1 MQLRE
6 NFRKIV
12 SRSSAMR
19 VGTTDPQVKRKRP
32 STATGIIDGV
42 LFSVGL
48 LLMVVTFS
56 NPARSEKTPLIK
68 RVEVMG
74 SGAIYKQDIASAR
87 SRAIANSLATAV
99 DLVAIELIPLET
111 LISEFKGV
119 NDILYNHTSEFIQDY
134 KVLTEYLSEKIY
146 KVMVQATVSVNKVEA
161 ALTTAG
167 VETGNK
173 ELPKILFLI
182 AEQNL
187 EDILPKYWWG
197 EDLSFSKGVAETALT
212 DAMEAKDFVILDR
225 QDDFTSMGDEEIL
238 GKPTLTDTEAVL
250 LGIRFEADVVIVGKS
265 TAHRIPNTMGGTIKA
280 FEGSVALR
288 AIRTDTSD
296 KIASTT
302 ENYVTTNTDE
312 AKGGKE
318 AIAGAGSLAGAELAL
333 QIAAGW
339 KKAVQKSVEVEIVV
353 KGTRNLGN
361 FVNFRRALKNIPD
374 VKGIQLKEMQ
384 SNEAVIVVDYRG
396 NAKKLAEALML
407 KTFES
412 FGISITEVLEQ
423 RLSVELTQ
431 G

>member
-212 DAMEAKDFVILDR
+212 DAMEAKGFVILDR

-265 TAHRIPNTMGGTIKA
+265 TAYRIPNTMGGTIKS

-288 AIRTDTSD
+288 AIRTD
-296 KIASTT
+296 
-302 ENYVTTNTDE
+302 
-312 AKGGKE
+312 
-318 AIAGAGSLAGAELAL
+318 
-333 QIAAGW
+333 
-339 KKAVQKSVEVEIVV
+339 
-353 KGTRNLGN
+353 
-361 FVNFRRALKNIPD
+361 
-374 VKGIQLKEMQ
+374 
-384 SNEAVIVVDYRG
+384 
-396 NAKKLAEALML
+396 
-407 KTFES
+407 
-412 FGISITEVLEQ
+412 
-423 RLSVELTQ
+423 
-431 G
+431 

>member
-1 MQLRE
+1 
-6 NFRKIV
+6 
-12 SRSSAMR
+12 
-19 VGTTDPQVKRKRP
+19 
-32 STATGIIDGV
+32 
-42 LFSVGL
+42 
-48 LLMVVTFS
+48 
-56 NPARSEKTPLIK
+56 
-68 RVEVMG
+68 
-74 SGAIYKQDIASAR
+74 
-87 SRAIANSLATAV
+87 
-99 DLVAIELIPLET
+99 VAIELIPLET

-212 DAMEAKDFVILDR
+212 DAMEAKGFVILDR

-265 TAHRIPNTMGGTIKA
+265 TAYRIPNTMGGTIKS

-296 KIASTT
+296 KIAFTT

-339 KKAVQKSVEVEIVV
+339 KKAVQKPVEVEIVV

-396 NAKKLAEALML
+396 NARKLAAALML

>member
-1 MQLRE
+1 
-6 NFRKIV
+6 
-12 SRSSAMR
+12 
-19 VGTTDPQVKRKRP
+19 
-32 STATGIIDGV
+32 
-42 LFSVGL
+42 
-48 LLMVVTFS
+48 
-56 NPARSEKTPLIK
+56 
-68 RVEVMG
+68 
-74 SGAIYKQDIASAR
+74 
-87 SRAIANSLATAV
+87 
-99 DLVAIELIPLET
+99 
-111 LISEFKGV
+111 
-119 NDILYNHTSEFIQDY
+119 
-134 KVLTEYLSEKIY
+134 
-146 KVMVQATVSVNKVEA
+146 
-161 ALTTAG
+161 
-167 VETGNK
+167 
-173 ELPKILFLI
+173 
-182 AEQNL
+182 
-187 EDILPKYWWG
+187 
-197 EDLSFSKGVAETALT
+197 
-212 DAMEAKDFVILDR
+212 MEAKGFVILDR

-312 AKGGKE
+312 AKGGKK

-407 KTFES
+407 KIFES